1 MLLVEGIISIAEP
14 LLPPLVPPGVVAQHR
29 QRNVRTR
36 PTPSLM
42 VTVAVVP
49 GLVTLHDLV
58 ARVFQWVSQAPPPGM
73 TTGIAAAT
81 VWRRRKLAVARVM
94 LGRLRWSRAIG
105 VQVGHLLP
113 TVLEVVMVVVMAVVT
128 MVTVAVM
135 VHRLA
140 HSVDHAAIALPQHR
154 GRS

>member
-1 MLLVEGIISIAEP
+1 MLSTDNPTPGCVLLVEGIISIAEP

-36 PTPSLM
+36 PRRSHM

-58 ARVFQWVSQAPPPGM
+58 ARVFQRLSQAPPPGM

-105 VQVGHLLP
+105 VQVGLLLS
-113 TVLEVVMVVVMAVVT
+113 TVLEVVMVVVMVVVMLVVML
-128 MVTVAVM
+128 MVVLKV
-135 VHRLA
+135 VN
-140 HSVDHAAIALPQHR
+140 VVI
-154 GRS
+154 